1 MSICFIFSLKNAIL
15 AHYNGVKKQFMRL
28 KNIRVVAIGGGHGLG
43 RVLSTLSFLENK
55 LTGIV
60 TTTDNG
66 GSTGRLRRRSSSI
79 AWGDLRNCLTQLV
92 ERDSIGNQLFDFRFD
107 GQDELGGHNL
117 GNLILFALGQ
127 IQSRPLDSIK
137 LVRRLL
143 RVKTPVLPM
152 SETPTDLMAFYP
164 EGRCRVGELS
174 VDQMPVMPKNL
185 MLAPLVKTLDSCT
198 QALANADLIILGP
211 GSFLTSVV
219 PPLLVRDIVNGINNS
234 KAHCVFVENIV
245 AEQSPAASLTLD
257 EKLLWIKENI
267 GCLPIDSVI
276 AHGNEVS
283 SEILPVINCDL
294 ANADVEHYHDQQ
306 KLIEA
311 LEQCVA
317 AIVEPA
323 FCLSNHSPEKTSNLV
338 NS

>member
-1 MSICFIFSLKNAIL
+1 M
-15 AHYNGVKKQFMRL
+15 QL
-28 KNIRVVAIGGGHGLG
+28 KNIKVVAIGGGHGLG
-43 RVLSTLSFLENK
+43 RVLSTLSFMEK
-55 LTGIV
+55 QLTGIV

-66 GSTGRLRRRSSSI
+66 GSTGRLRKRSSTI

-92 ERDSIGNQLFDFRFD
+92 DKDSIGSQLFDFRFD
-107 GQDELGGHNL
+107 GGDELGGHNI

-174 VDQMPVMPKNL
+174 VDEMPVMPKNL
-185 MLAPLVKTLDSCT
+185 MLAPLVKTLSHCNE
-198 QALANADLIILGP
+198 ALANADLIILGP

-219 PPLLVRDIVNGINNS
+219 PPLLVRDIVNGIQKS
-234 KAHCVFVENIV
+234 KAHCVFIENIV
-245 AEQSPAASLTLD
+245 AEQSPSSQLTLD

-276 AHGNEVS
+276 AHGNDVT
-283 SEILPVINCDL
+283 SEILPVLNCDL
-294 ANADVEHYHDQQ
+294 ANHNVEHYHDRK
-306 KLIEA
+306 KLINA

-317 AIVEPA
+317 NI
-323 FCLSNHSPEKTSNLV
+323 PETSIPLGHEMPDNISKLV

>member
-1 MSICFIFSLKNAIL
+1 MQLKKLN
-15 AHYNGVKKQFMRL
+15 
-28 KNIRVVAIGGGHGLG
+28 VVAIGGGHGLG
-43 RVLSTLSFLENK
+43 RVLSTLSFLGNQ

-66 GSTGRLRRRSSSI
+66 GSTGRLRKRSSSI

-92 ERDSIGNQLFDFRFD
+92 DKESVGSQLFDFRFD

-117 GNLILFALGQ
+117 GNLILYGLGQ
-127 IQSRPLDSIK
+127 IHSRPLESIK

-174 VDQMPVMPKNL
+174 VDEMPIMPKNL
-185 MLAPLVKTLDSCT
+185 MLAPLVKTLPSCVD
-198 QALANADLIILGP
+198 AILKADLIILGP

-219 PPLLVRDIVNGINNS
+219 PPLLVRDIANALS
-234 KAHCVFVENIV
+234 QSSAHCVFIDNIV
-245 AEQSPAASLTLD
+245 AEKSPSASLTLD
-257 EKLLWIKENI
+257 ERLTWLEDNI

-276 AHGNEVS
+276 CHDSKVTSSKVS
-283 SEILPVINCDL
+283 VCHHELSSDSVP
-294 ANADVEHYHDQQ
+294 HYHSRD
-306 KLIEA
+306 KLIAA
-311 LEQCVA
+311 LNKCISKA
-317 AIVEPA
+317 
-323 FCLSNHSPEKTSNLV
+323 EKLKKESASESIANVV

>member
-1 MSICFIFSLKNAIL
+1 MQLKDI
-15 AHYNGVKKQFMRL
+15 K
-28 KNIRVVAIGGGHGLG
+28 VVAIGGGHGLG
-43 RVLSTLSFLENK
+43 RVLSTLSFMEK
-55 LTGIV
+55 QLTGIV

-66 GSTGRLRRRSSSI
+66 GSTGRLRKRSSSI

-92 ERDSIGNQLFDFRFD
+92 DKDSIGNQIFDFRFD

-117 GNLILFALGQ
+117 GNLILFALGK

-143 RVKTPVLPM
+143 KVKTSVLPM

-174 VDQMPVMPKNL
+174 VDKMPIMPKNL
-185 MLAPLVKTLDSCT
+185 MLAPLVKTLVHCKK
-198 QALANADLIILGP
+198 ALAEADLIILGP

-234 KAHCVFVENIV
+234 NAHCVFIENIV
-245 AEQSPAASLTLD
+245 PEQSPSSSLSLD
-257 EKLLWIKENI
+257 DKLLWIKENI

-276 AHGNEVS
+276 AHGNNTT
-283 SEILPVINCDL
+283 SELLPVLNCDL
-294 ANADVEHYHDQQ
+294 SCSTIPHYHDQQ
-306 KLIEA
+306 KLINA
-311 LEQCVA
+311 IEQCV
-317 AIVEPA
+317 
-323 FCLSNHSPEKTSNLV
+323 SNIPDRPIPLTENISTLV